1 MDKKDKKRDVAVFSN
16 MLKDLMNE
24 PLENPMTTLD
34 RDLQHFMYGRVA
46 TLIKHNENQPIG
58 SLNDIGAVAG
68 AALADVCKEF
78 VRGKVEDDKVSD
90 IFDKIKDSMIQGFD
104 LRTPMIKNDHE
115 EEKVES

>member
-1 MDKKDKKRDVAVFSN
+1 MDKKERKRDIAVFSN

-78 VRGKVEDDKVSD
+78 VRNKVEDDKVEE
-90 IFDKIKDSMIQGFD
+90 IFGKIKDSMAQGFD
-104 LRTPMIKNDHE
+104 LRSPVIEKSQ

>member
-1 MDKKDKKRDVAVFSN
+1 MDKKEQKRDIAVFST

-24 PLENPMTTLD
+24 PMEKPMVTLD

-46 TLIKHNENQPIG
+46 TLIKHNDNQPIG

-78 VRGKVEDDKVSD
+78 VRDKVEESKIDD
-90 IFDKIKDSMIQGFD
+90 IFSKIKDSMIQGFEMR
-104 LRTPMIKNDHE
+104 LPKLEKE
-115 EEKVES
+115 ESETTL